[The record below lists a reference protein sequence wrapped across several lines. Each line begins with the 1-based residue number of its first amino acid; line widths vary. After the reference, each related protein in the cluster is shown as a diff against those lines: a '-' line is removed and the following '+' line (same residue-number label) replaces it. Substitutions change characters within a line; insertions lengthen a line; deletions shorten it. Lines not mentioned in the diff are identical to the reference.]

1 MNEIKSFLKKLKAY
15 DLVVIA
21 FYIFLTF
28 LHLIFY
34 DKIFNSG
41 RWIIINAGIISLA
54 FLLAFLEDR
63 YINRVWRILHY
74 WYIAPLILL
83 TFKELYFMIKPIRG
97 MDYDFLFINIDRFL
111 FGGDPTKFFYHIAN
125 PFLTEILQI
134 VYGSFYLL
142 PIILCLS
149 LLRKKRYV
157 ATDFA
162 LFSVVYGFFLSY
174 LGYFLLPGI
183 GPRFTLHDFNS
194 VNQALPGLYLTNF
207 LREVVN
213 AGESIPAGTINP
225 ADLVQRDVFPSG
237 HTMIT
242 LIVMYL
248 SIKLKSRSRYF
259 FIPVGSL
266 LIFSTV
272 YLWYHYVID
281 LIAGALFMMFAMWS
295 GKYIFNWWRRKIHK
309 EEFEYLKH

>member
-74 WYIAPLILL
+74 LYIAPLILL

-125 PFLTEILQI
+125 PFLTEILQT